1 MSAKKDEKSSEIKVV
16 RASTLE
22 KSAALR
28 SPFSG
33 SPQDYF
39 CSIWFSLIF
48 MLRRSLF
55 AVVAFA
61 LLAPVEPFL
70 LQPSRALAGGAASV
84 LTYHAQTFGVG
95 VVPAAAAVGLASG
108 VALPAWRLPLYC
120 GAFAGMSSAHL
131 LSCQLAALAGGIA
144 SGYVL
149 PLFDARSH
157 FVGHGGRLG
166 YAAMVATVLTWALF
180 VVSAGAAPL
189 NIITLPPPRPAHLI
203 ASLIGPQVGALATKA
218 LMDVVLRLSDTL
230 GPVKVRLG
238 NSVSASS
245 AIGLLFA
252 WCLPAAWHAPVFL
265 GSFVSMSAPE
275 LLVSYVQVAGA
286 AAVAALIGL
295 FLSATFVGF
304 GGRIGVSA
312 VLGVAAWLRIR
323 SAHSRWRGAA
333 TL

>member
-1 MSAKKDEKSSEIKVV
+1 LCF
-16 RASTLE
+16 T
-22 KSAALR
+22 AAVKGVFLMR
-28 SPFSG
+28 GP
-33 SPQDYF
+33 
-39 CSIWFSLIF
+39 ILIH
-48 MLRRSLF
+48 
-55 AVVAFA
+55 AVVAFS
-61 LLAPVEPFL
+61 LLAPTETFL
-70 LQPSRALAGGAASV
+70 LQPRRALAGGAASV

-149 PLFDARSH
+149 PLFDAKSH

-166 YAAMVATVLTWALF
+166 YAAMVATALTWASF
-180 VVSAGAAPL
+180 VVSAGAAQL
-189 NIITLPPPRPAHLI
+189 NIMTLPPPRPAHLI

-275 LLVSYVQVAGA
+275 LLVSSVQVAGA
-286 AAVAALIGL
+286 AAVAALIGM
-295 FLSATFVGF
+295 FLSASFVGF
-304 GGRIGVSA
+304 GGRIGFSA

-323 SAHSRWRGAA
+323 SAAGAA
-333 TL
+333 LRRFGAQFRT

>member
-1 MSAKKDEKSSEIKVV
+1 ME
-16 RASTLE
+16 RAGVS
-22 KSAALR
+22 
-28 SPFSG
+28 
-33 SPQDYF
+33 
-39 CSIWFSLIF
+39 
-48 MLRRSLF
+48 RRWPMIHGLH
-55 AVVAFA
+55 AVVAFS
-61 LLAPVEPFL
+61 LLAPTETFL
-70 LQPSRALAGGAASV
+70 LQPRRALAGGAASV

-144 SGYVL
+144 SGCVL
-149 PLFDARSH
+149 PLFDAKSH

-166 YAAMVATVLTWALF
+166 YASMVATALTWALF
-180 VVSAGAAPL
+180 VVSAGAAQL
-189 NIITLPPPRPAHLI
+189 NIMTLPPPRPAHLI

-275 LLVSYVQVAGA
+275 LLVSYVHVAGA
-286 AAVAALIGL
+286 AAVAALIGM
-295 FLSATFVGF
+295 FLSASFVGF
-304 GGRIGVSA
+304 GGRIGFSA

-323 SAHSRWRGAA
+323 SAAGAA
-333 TL
+333 LRYFGAQFRT

>member
-1 MSAKKDEKSSEIKVV
+1 
-16 RASTLE
+16 
-22 KSAALR
+22 
-28 SPFSG
+28 
-33 SPQDYF
+33 
-39 CSIWFSLIF
+39 

-144 SGYVL
+144 SGCVL
-149 PLFDARSH
+149 PLFDAKSH

-166 YAAMVATVLTWALF
+166 YASMVATALTWALF

-189 NIITLPPPRPAHLI
+189 NIDTNWHGIPGDFGDSRRFR
-203 ASLIGPQVGALATKA
+203 AT
-218 LMDVVLRLSDTL
+218 
-230 GPVKVRLG
+230 GPVRLPLQSQCCTG
-238 NSVSASS
+238 AT
-245 AIGLLFA
+245 
-252 WCLPAAWHAPVFL
+252 CPAPPVIL
-265 GSFVSMSAPE
+265 
-275 LLVSYVQVAGA
+275 
-286 AAVAALIGL
+286 
-295 FLSATFVGF
+295 
-304 GGRIGVSA
+304 
-312 VLGVAAWLRIR
+312 
-323 SAHSRWRGAA
+323 
-333 TL
+333 